1 VPDLTPFSFRATDGA
16 RVTARPLT
24 QWEGRVEASAASHLL
39 AEWRTLQRRL
49 TMLRWAWAFLI
60 VALIAAV
67 FGFGGI
73 ASGAAS
79 IAKILF
85 YLFIAVFVIT
95 LLLGLM
101 TGRRTGV

>member
-1 VPDLTPFSFRATDGA
+1 M
-16 RVTARPLT
+16 TAQPLV
-24 QWEGRVEASAASHLL
+24 QWEERTGNAATPILL
-39 AEWRTLQRRL
+39 AEWRSLQRRL

-85 YLFIAVFVIT
+85 YLFLAVFVIT

>member
-1 VPDLTPFSFRATDGA
+1 M
-16 RVTARPLT
+16 TARPLM
-24 QWEGRVEASAASHLL
+24 QWEEKEGIGATAALL
-39 AEWRTLQRRL
+39 LLVEWRSLQRRL

-85 YLFIAVFVIT
+85 YLFLAVFVIT

>member
-1 VPDLTPFSFRATDGA
+1 MTAHPLLWEDETRA
-16 RVTARPLT
+16 
-24 QWEGRVEASAASHLL
+24 AAGQGLL
-39 AEWRTLQRRL
+39 DDWRYLQRRL

-73 ASGAAS
+73 ASGAAG

-85 YLFIAVFVIT
+85 YLFLAVFVIT

>member
-1 VPDLTPFSFRATDGA
+1 MQHAVITIDPVRVAAAGGPD
-16 RVTARPLT
+16 
-24 QWEGRVEASAASHLL
+24 LL

-49 TMLRWAWAFLI
+49 TMLRWAWGFLI
-60 VALIAAV
+60 VALVAAV

-73 ASGAAS
+73 ASSAAG

-85 YLFIAVFVIT
+85 YLFLAVFVIT

>member
-1 VPDLTPFSFRATDGA
+1 M
-16 RVTARPLT
+16 TAQPLT
-24 QWEGRVEASAASHLL
+24 RWEVRPEASAVSVLL
-39 AEWRTLQRRL
+39 ADWRSLQRRL

-85 YLFIAVFVIT
+85 YLFLAVFVIT

>member
-1 VPDLTPFSFRATDGA
+1 M
-16 RVTARPLT
+16 TARPLM
-24 QWEGRVEASAASHLL
+24 QWEEKDGIGATAALL
-39 AEWRTLQRRL
+39 LLVEWRSLQRRL

-85 YLFIAVFVIT
+85 FIFLVAFVVSLLMGVF
-95 LLLGLM
+95 
-101 TGRRTGV
+101 RRAP

>member
-1 VPDLTPFSFRATDGA
+1 MPSIILPLPRTKGTYAAARAVPAGGPDF
-16 RVTARPLT
+16 
-24 QWEGRVEASAASHLL
+24 L
-39 AEWRTLQRRL
+39 AEWRTFHWRL
-49 TMLRWAWAFLI
+49 TMLRWAWGFLI

-73 ASGAAS
+73 ASSAAG

-85 YLFIAVFVIT
+85 YLFLAVFVIT